1 MLSFFAILETIDY
14 RIFPFDHA
22 EFDRHIQIAREQ
34 LGERR
39 FEALAAEGRLMTMAQ
54 AIAYALEDQE

>member
-1 MLSFFAILETIDY
+1 MIPL
-14 RIFPFDHA
+14 
-22 EFDRHIQIAREQ
+22 
-34 LGERR
+34 R